1 MVVSVQMENAN
12 LQNVKGF
19 AGKRKHAL
27 AASIG
32 KNTAAFHPVP

>member
-1 MVVSVQMENAN
+1 MEKTN

-19 AGKRKHAL
+19 AGKRKQAL

-32 KNTAAFHPVP
+32 KNTNAFHPVPCSV